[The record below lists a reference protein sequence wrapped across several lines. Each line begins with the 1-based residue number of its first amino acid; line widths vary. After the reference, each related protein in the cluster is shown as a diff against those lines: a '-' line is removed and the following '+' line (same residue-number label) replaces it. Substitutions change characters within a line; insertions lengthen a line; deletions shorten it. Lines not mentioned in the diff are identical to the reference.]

1 MTAEQ
6 KKLHPVRKI
15 RLLRKKMRYLLS
27 MTDEEK
33 MKRALAVENLYRL
46 YKKYYPSWVEQKKKT
61 IRKT

>member
-1 MTAEQ
+1 
-6 KKLHPVRKI
+6 
-15 RLLRKKMRYLLS
+15 

-61 IRKT
+61 IRNT